1 MKLINYDEYNSLRCE
16 LNEFVVLCK
25 KYNYTPSKND
35 FDDIIRF
42 ILLQSGSGTTTLCE
56 SYEINPFKLLS
67 HLYESFEF
75 DESFVI
81 DEAGEG
87 QEPYTGER
95 DFDSAM
101 GSATS
106 AVTTAA
112 AGAAIGAVATGVFIS
127 YLFKKGKIKKL
138 VKAELD
144 AELNKLK
151 GWTELAN
158 KRNEL
163 GKRKGETSVKI
174 DWPGMASGGGSKE

>member
-1 MKLINYDEYNSLRCE
+1 MKLIHYDEYNSLREE

-35 FDDIIRF
+35 FDEIIRF

-67 HLYESFEF
+67 HLYESYEF
-75 DESFVI
+75 DESNAI
-81 DEAGEG
+81 DEADADGKA
-87 QEPYTGER
+87 
-95 DFDSAM
+95 DFDSAT
-101 GSATS
+101 GT
-106 AVTTAA
+106 VTTAVKA
-112 AGAAIGAVATGVFIS
+112 TGAAAIGGAVAVGIFIS
-127 YLFKKGKIKKL
+127 YLFKKGKIKKM

-158 KRNEL
+158 LRTEL

-174 DWPGMASGGGSKE
+174 DWPGMAKGSAPESKE

>member
-1 MKLINYDEYNSLRCE
+1 MKLINYDEYNSLRGE

-56 SYEINPFKLLS
+56 SYEINPFTLIS

-75 DESFVI
+75 DESNVI
-81 DEAGEG
+81 NEADADGKA
-87 QEPYTGER
+87 
-95 DFDSAM
+95 DFDSAT
-101 GSATS
+101 GTATT
-106 AVTTAA
+106 VVKGAA
-112 AGAAIGAVATGVFIS
+112 AGAAVGALAVGAFIS
-127 YLFKKGKIKKL
+127 YLFKRGKIKKM

-151 GWTELAN
+151 GWQKLADLRNQLAEL
-158 KRNEL
+158 E
-163 GKRKGETSVKI
+163 GETVKI
-174 DWPGMASGGGSKE
+174 DWPGMAKGGEPESKE

>member
-1 MKLINYDEYNSLRCE
+1 MKLIHYDEYNYLRGE

-42 ILLQSGSGTTTLCE
+42 ILLQSSSGSTTLCE

-67 HLYESFEF
+67 HLYESYDFN
-75 DESFVI
+75 ESDVI
-81 DEAGEG
+81 NEGDDEA
-87 QEPYTGER
+87 YTK
-95 DFDSAM
+95 DFDSAT
-101 GSATS
+101 GT
-106 AVTTAA
+106 VTTGVKAAA
-112 AGAAIGAVATGVFIS
+112 AGAAVGALAVGAFIS
-127 YLFKKGKIKKL
+127 YLFKRGKIKKM

-144 AELNKLK
+144 AELKKLK

-158 KRNEL
+158 LRTEL

-174 DWPGMASGGGSKE
+174 DWPGMAKGSAPESKE

>member
-1 MKLINYDEYNSLRCE
+1 MKLINYDEYNSLRDE
-16 LNEFVVLCK
+16 LNEFVVLCN
-25 KYNYTPSKND
+25 KYNHTPSKND

-56 SYEINPFKLLS
+56 SYEMNPFKILT
-67 HLYESFEF
+67 HLYESYNFNE
-75 DESFVI
+75 DDVI
-81 DEAGEG
+81 NEAGEG

-127 YLFKKGKIKKL
+127 YLFKRGKVKKL
-138 VKAELD
+138 VQSELD
-144 AELNKLK
+144 AELNKLSGWQALADKINQLAKLEGK
-151 GWTELAN
+151 G
-158 KRNEL
+158 
-163 GKRKGETSVKI
+163 SIKI
-174 DWPGMASGGGSKE
+174 SWPGMATSGSRE